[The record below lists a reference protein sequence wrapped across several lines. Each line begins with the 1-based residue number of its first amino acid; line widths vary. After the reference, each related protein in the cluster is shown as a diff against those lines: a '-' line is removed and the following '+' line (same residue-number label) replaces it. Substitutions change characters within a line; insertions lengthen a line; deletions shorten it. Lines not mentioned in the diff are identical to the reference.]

1 MSSLLMS
8 VLHDKSALTSEVQY
22 LILKT
27 FLKRIS
33 LLNPEQKKRFWEAVW
48 YLEKAST
55 LHTQN
60 QIINDHDYVL
70 TLTCN
75 PINSILFH
83 TAVEEGHSG

>member
-8 VLHDKSALTSEVQY
+8 VLQDKSELTSEVQY

-48 YLEKAST
+48 YLDKAST

-60 QIINDHDYVL
+60 QIINDQVL

-75 PINSILFH
+75 PINPILFH
-83 TAVEEGHSG
+83 TAVEEEHSG